1 MTADQNKEISYIA
14 YNHANMPTFV
24 RMRRGGIKFV
34 YDALGN
40 KWYKFSKD
48 GAMDEAKGTAYI
60 FGMQYEFKENNHI
73 KYDWKL
79 MFIGTDE
86 GYVSAVYPEGI
97 DSGFKFQYVYN
108 HTDHL
113 GNIRQNITH
122 ENGRLTVLRE
132 HNYYPFG
139 LLHSGYNEDKED
151 LKYDKEQDFIFTV
164 QAQAGRYKYKFQGQE
179 RQEDLNLG
187 WDSFKFRNYDY
198 AIGRFFNVDPLAE
211 KFPYMTVYQ
220 FAGNKPVWSNEIE
233 GLESGVD
240 VWMRV
245 RDEEILNN
253 MNSSA
258 NTSNTTTSANTS
270 NTTTSTNNS
279 STSQEENIETINLDP
294 ITITSD
300 TTSVNTSDNTCEE
313 QCTDNCTETIEPQA
327 NTTNFA
333 IRPEDYG
340 LFSRN
345 NIQNQSPVMIK
356 QRTDADEILGNYYSY
371 LYGQEMR
378 EREFQI
384 GFYLHEPV
392 MSGYYGGANQ
402 YPVISSALMGF
413 GSPESLLFE
422 GAASSIGMGANAY
435 RASRSWRAITRLTG
449 EGMTLT
455 KKAEIYRNSIRTYN
469 TMLKAQNAVLNVS
482 GAYGTYSTLRS
493 SYIYY
498 NDSTNNSN

>member
-1 MTADQNKEISYIA
+1 
-14 YNHANMPTFV
+14 MPTHV
-24 RMRRGGIKFV
+24 SMRRGDIEFI

-73 KYDWKL
+73 QYKWKL

-86 GYVSAVYPEGI
+86 GYVSAVYPDGI
-97 DSGFKFQYVYN
+97 DNEFKFQYVYN

-113 GNIRQNITH
+113 GNIRQNITR
-122 ENGRLTVLRE
+122 ENGNLTVLRE

-139 LLHSGYNEDKED
+139 LLHRGYNEEKED

-179 RQEDLNLG
+179 RQEDLDLG
-187 WDSFKFRNYDY
+187 WDSFKYRNYDY

-220 FAGNKPVWSNEIE
+220 FAGNKPVWSPEIE

-253 MNSSA
+253 MNSGS
-258 NTSNTTTSANTS
+258 NTSNTTI
-270 NTTTSTNNS
+270 STNS
-279 STSQEENIETINLDP
+279 STTSQEENIETINLDP
-294 ITITSD
+294 VTITSD
-300 TTSVNTSDNTCEE
+300 TLSNDACDE
-313 QCTDNCTETIEPQA
+313 QCSDSCTETTEPPA
-327 NTTNFA
+327 NTTNNTV
-333 IRPEDYG
+333 RSEDYG
-340 LFSRN
+340 IFSGN
-345 NIQNQSPVMIK
+345 NTQNQSPVMLK
-356 QRTDADEILGNYYSY
+356 QMTDDDVILSNYYSY
-371 LYGQEMR
+371 LYEQEMR

-413 GSPESLLFE
+413 ASPESLLFE
-422 GAASSIGMGANAY
+422 GAASTIGMSANAY
-435 RASRSWRAITRLTG
+435 RASRSWNAITRLTG

-482 GAYGTYSTLRS
+482 GAYGTYSTFRN